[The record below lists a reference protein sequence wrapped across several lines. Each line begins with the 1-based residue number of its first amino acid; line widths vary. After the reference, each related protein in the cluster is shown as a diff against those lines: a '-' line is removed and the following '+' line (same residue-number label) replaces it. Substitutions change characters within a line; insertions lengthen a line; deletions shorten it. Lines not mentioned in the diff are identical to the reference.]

1 MFSWLTRKNKN
12 KNKESEK
19 NVLNRIAKE
28 ARQRKA
34 NEAYRRAEALYHTM
48 PEVLKVENVNYA
60 KKKGLLEKY
69 GIPRGRPYSTLP
81 LAQYKVF
88 EQELKNL
95 RAANRKA
102 MEEEKRR
109 ANEAF
114 NARTRELEE
123 EARMYE
129 EERMRKGTASS
140 DPRPVS
146 PTQGGTR
153 RKRRGCRFSRRH

>member
-28 ARQRKA
+28 SRQRKA
-34 NEAYRRAEALYHTM
+34 NEAYRRALVAYNTM
-48 PEVLKVENVNYA
+48 PELVKNENVKYA

-69 GIPRGRPYSTLP
+69 GIPTGRPYSTLP
-81 LAQYKVF
+81 LSQYKVF
-88 EQELKNL
+88 EQEIKNL
-95 RAANRKA
+95 RAANKLA
-102 MEEEKRR
+102 LAEEKRR

-123 EARMYE
+123 EARDYE
-129 EERMRKGTASS
+129 EERIRKGTAAS
-140 DPRPVS
+140 DPRPGS

-153 RKRRGCRFSRRH
+153 RKRRGCRFSRRR

>member
-1 MFSWLTRKNKN
+1 MFSWFTRKNKA
-12 KNKESEK
+12 KNNES
-19 NVLNRIAKE
+19 NQAVLNRIEKE
-28 ARQRKA
+28 ARQRRA
-34 NEAYRRAEALYHTM
+34 NNAYRKAQALYHTM
-48 PEVLKVENVNYA
+48 PEVLKNENVKYA

-69 GIPRGRPYSTLP
+69 GIPSGRPYAALP

-95 RAANRKA
+95 RNANRKA
-102 MEEEKRR
+102 MAEEKRR

-123 EARMYE
+123 EARQYE
-129 EERMRKGTASS
+129 EERLRKLTGAS
-140 DPRPVS
+140 DPRSAS

-153 RKRRGCRFSRRH
+153 RKKRGCRFSRRR